1 MVINTEF
8 IIIVKINP
16 IIADI
21 NTDNN
26 RFNPK
31 ESKMDSIPKRI
42 IAIPIISNIKNKAYL
57 SCPKTAFII
66 LFHIVISVLLCLLYN
81 SRVQKQS

>member
-21 NTDNN
+21 NMDNN

-31 ESKMDSIPKRI
+31 ESKIDSMPKI
-42 IAIPIISNIKNKAYL
+42 SIAIPTISREKYKAYL
-57 SCPKTAFII
+57 SCSKTAFII
-66 LFHIVISVLLCLLYN
+66 LFNIVVSVLLCLLYN
-81 SRVQKQS
+81 SRVQKQP